1 MNEREL
7 KAYLDVAGDFNFIY
21 KGVWYYISGLSDG
34 SYSCGV
40 VDSDKDVVFSSL
52 GDVLGG
58 FKIDGM
64 PLQEILPCID
74 W

>member
-1 MNEREL
+1 MNEKEL
-7 KAYLDVAGDFNFIY
+7 KAYLDVTGDFNFVY

-34 SYSCGV
+34 SYNCGV
-40 VDSDKDVVFSSL
+40 VDSNKNAVFLSL

-58 FKIDGM
+58 FKIDGNS
-64 PLQEILPCID
+64 LQEILSYID